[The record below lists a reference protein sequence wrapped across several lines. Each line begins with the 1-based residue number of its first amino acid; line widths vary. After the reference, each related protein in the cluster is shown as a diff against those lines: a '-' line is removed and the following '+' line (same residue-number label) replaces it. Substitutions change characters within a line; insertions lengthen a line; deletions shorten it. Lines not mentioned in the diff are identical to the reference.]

1 MTCVNVCAEV
11 RMLPLLPGERSWSN
25 AGGRWC
31 GWCGILSRPHFPVTW
46 LFCLL
51 LLQKAH
57 GTGPVSDQEAEVGP
71 REGVHGQG
79 PGTEWKEG
87 WEGARGWGPRG
98 AGPAAP
104 GAELRQRG
112 AEPLKRLRARGIPVF
127 MDSRG
132 HSVMSLVTPSHFP
145 LCKAPG
151 ALSGVP
157 GRINCLN
164 A

>member
-1 MTCVNVCAEV
+1 MSGLGLTLV
-11 RMLPLLPGERSWSN
+11 
-25 AGGRWC
+25 AGGVV
-31 GWCGILSRPHFPVTW
+31 GVGFSPGPISLSPGSSAFFFSKKHMAQGLSQIRKLKW
-46 LFCLL
+46 
-51 LLQKAH
+51 
-57 GTGPVSDQEAEVGP
+57 GPERVCMARDLVQSGRRAGRKP
-71 REGVHGQG
+71 GAGAREGLGLL
-79 PGTEWKEG
+79 
-87 WEGARGWGPRG
+87 
-98 AGPAAP
+98 P

-145 LCKAPG
+145 LYKAPG